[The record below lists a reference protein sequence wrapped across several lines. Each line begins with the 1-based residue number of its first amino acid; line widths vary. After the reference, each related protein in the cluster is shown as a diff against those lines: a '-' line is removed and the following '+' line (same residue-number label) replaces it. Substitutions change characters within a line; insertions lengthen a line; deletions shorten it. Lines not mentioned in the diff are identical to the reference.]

1 MRQRLN
7 TLYVMTQGAYLRRDS
22 ETLVVEI
29 EGEKRLQVPRQHFS
43 DVVLFGNVMFTPGV
57 LQWCSEAGIALTC
70 LSATGRY
77 VCRMVGPTSGNVL
90 LRLAQYRAADCE
102 QTAFGLARDFVA
114 GKLQNM
120 RSTLLR
126 SARDADDRNA
136 EARLR
141 QAADSMA
148 QAGSALPRMETTSQ
162 VRGTEGD
169 ASNTYFSV
177 FNCMI
182 RTQDRKMWFSGRTR
196 RPPRDPINALLSFLY
211 ALLSHDCR
219 SAAEAVGLDPQVGFL
234 HALRPGRASLA
245 LDLMEELRSV
255 VVDRLALTLVN
266 REQARAKEFIHRP
279 GGAVEMSD
287 DLRRSVI
294 EAYQALKQ
302 REITHEFLDQKVTWG
317 EVPLVQSKLLAR
329 RLRGELEHYPAF
341 LYR

>member
-1 MRQRLN
+1 
-7 TLYVMTQGAYLRRDS
+7 
-22 ETLVVEI
+22 TLVVEI
-29 EGEKRLQVPRQHFS
+29 EGEKRLQAPRQHFS
-43 DVVLFGNVMFTPGV
+43 DVMLFGNVMFTPGV

-70 LSATGRY
+70 LSTTGRY

-90 LRLAQYRAADCE
+90 LRMSQYRAADCE
-102 QTAFGLARDFVA
+102 DTALGLARDFVA

-126 SARDADDRNA
+126 SARDTDDAKA

-141 QAADSMA
+141 QAARSMA
-148 QAGSALPRMETTSQ
+148 QAGTALPRMEALNQ
-162 VRGTEGD
+162 IRGTEGD

-177 FNCMI
+177 LNCMI
-182 RTQDRKMWFSGRTR
+182 RTEDRKMWFYGRTR
-196 RPPRDPINALLSFLY
+196 RPPRDSINALLSFLY

-219 SAAEAVGLDPQVGFL
+219 SALEAVGLDPQVGFL
-234 HALRPGRASLA
+234 HALRPGRPSLA

-266 REQARAKEFIHRP
+266 RDQARSEQFIGRP
-279 GGAVEMSD
+279 GGSVQMSD

-294 EAYQALKQ
+294 EAYQTLKQ
-302 REITHEFLDQKVTWG
+302 REITHHFLEQKVTWG
-317 EVPLVQSKLLAR
+317 EAPLVQAKLLAR
-329 RLRGELEHYPAF
+329 RLRGELEQYPAF